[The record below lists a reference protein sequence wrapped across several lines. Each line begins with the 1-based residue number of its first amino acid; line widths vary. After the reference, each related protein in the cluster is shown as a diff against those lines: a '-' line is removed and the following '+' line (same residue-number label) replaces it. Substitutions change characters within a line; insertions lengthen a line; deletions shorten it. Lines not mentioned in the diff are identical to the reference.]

1 MIRSEDFLLRE
12 VAGSQ
17 VLVPVGAA
25 TREFAGIVTLNA
37 VGVHL
42 WNALQS
48 EQTVES
54 LAKVLTDRYDVS
66 DAQAMADVEKF
77 LQNLKNVGAVK

>member
-48 EQTVES
+48 EQTMES